1 MKNIFNYINSCFLI
15 NKNKEPRNHIKVIKN
30 ISYLNYNLIS
40 KDNNLIWFNTKIK
53 DIFSQNI
60 SCKFSNFE
68 SNHNKNLIN
77 RIYKKREEKKVIN
90 IMEKTIKDM
99 WILYIKETKDNNYLG
114 FKTLKDDINDFKK
127 NGETEEFIKKYKN
140 VSIEFE
146 KIFNSIKTRKK
157 KKKINK

>member
-1 MKNIFNYINSCFLI
+1 MINLRINYINSCFLI
-15 NKNKEPRNHIKVIKN
+15 NKNKEPRNHIKVNKN

-77 RIYKKREEKKVIN
+77 RIYKKREEKNVIN

-140 VSIEFE
+140 ISIEFE
-146 KIFNSIKTRKK
+146 KIFNSIY
-157 KKKINK
+157 N

>member
-60 SCKFSNFE
+60 SCRFTNFE

-140 VSIEFE
+140 ISIEFE

-157 KKKINK
+157 KKKNQ

>member
-1 MKNIFNYINSCFLI
+1 MINLRINYINSCFLI

-114 FKTLKDDINDFKK
+114 FKTLKDHINDFKK

-140 VSIEFE
+140 ISIEFE
-146 KIFNSIKTRKK
+146 KIFNSI
-157 KKKINK
+157 

>member
-60 SCKFSNFE
+60 SCRFTNFE

>member
-140 VSIEFE
+140 ISIEFE

-157 KKKINK
+157 KKKNQ

>member
-60 SCKFSNFE
+60 SCKFTNFE

>member
-60 SCKFSNFE
+60 SCKFTNFE

-77 RIYKKREEKKVIN
+77 RIYKKREEKNVIN

-99 WILYIKETKDNNYLG
+99 WILYINETKDNNYLG